1 MDLRKRLAGVRTGFT
16 NRLAGIRRV
25 LGKDD
30 VRALARRYFVANGF
44 DGTLTSTGVVVGAVL
59 AGQDSGF
66 AVIAIGL
73 GAAVGLGTS
82 GIWSVWEIERAETS
96 REREKIESAMLTTL
110 ADTRY
115 SRDLRNEQIVLSLS
129 AATGPVLGIL
139 ITLIPFL
146 FEGTLLSMTQAAVLS
161 VALGV
166 CLLGSIGAYMGHISK
181 QRWYIAAIRMG
192 LAGIVVA
199 GLTVLLP
206 G

>member
-1 MDLRKRLAGVRTGFT
+1 MNPRK
-16 NRLAGIRRV
+16 RLAGIRRV
-25 LGKDD
+25 LGKED
-30 VRALARRYFVANGF
+30 VRALSRRYFIANGF
-44 DGTLTSTGVVVGAVL
+44 DGTLTSIGVVVGAVL
-59 AGQDSGF
+59 AGQTDGF

-96 REREKIESAMLTTL
+96 REREKLESAMLTTL

-115 SRDLRNEQIVLSLS
+115 TRDLRNEQIVLSLS
-129 AATGPVLGIL
+129 AATGPVLGVL
-139 ITLIPFL
+139 ITLVPFV
-146 FEGTLLSMTQAAVLS
+146 FEGTLLSMTQAALLS
-161 VALGV
+161 VAFGV
-166 CLLGSIGAYMGHISK
+166 LLLGGVGAYMGKISR
-181 QRWYIAAIRMG
+181 QRWYVAAVRMG